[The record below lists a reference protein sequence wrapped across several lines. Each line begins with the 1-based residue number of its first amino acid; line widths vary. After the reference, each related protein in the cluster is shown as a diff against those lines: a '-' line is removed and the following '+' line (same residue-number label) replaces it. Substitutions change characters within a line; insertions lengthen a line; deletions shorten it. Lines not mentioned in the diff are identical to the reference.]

1 MGWELFG
8 TPIVCHHYDLE
19 DALKG
24 ENDARMEREDNG
36 APSDDEEMEIEE
48 PSATR
53 RATVPA
59 SSSLPMG
66 ATASRLSGK
75 QRKKQKKRERER
87 ANHRERR
94 ISSLNSLTA
103 PTPSPRI
110 LEKAATAIPIH
121 IGYNVENFR
130 ATQQRNICPTLTG
143 LEMNPT
149 LSLTA
154 RGRVIGVLIAPPE
167 DWDTVVD
174 DATDAFRHA
183 RMQMSFPE
191 SAFLHRRATGPGF
204 PSSTKGFGFGNG
216 RKGVGNYK
224 PRSQKNS
231 VAMDEL
237 FGKQR
242 RPANGNV
249 SLSDYH
255 ETKQTLLQRNPHL
268 DRTFRGSPFT
278 AITANLGPFSVC
290 PPHLDCANKADGM
303 CLISA
308 LGRFNADKG
317 AHLVLWDYNFMVRFP
332 AGRSALI
339 PSAVVTHSNTLIA
352 DDEERFSLLQYS
364 AEALFR
370 WVDNG
375 FQSDVDW
382 HAAATAA
389 DVERREEA
397 RKTRCASALKKF
409 SLWKDIKVKNYSGR
423 ARVEVWDQGDMADFS
438 DLTEESDVET
448 PPRKKRRT

>member
-36 APSDDEEMEIEE
+36 APSDDKEMEIEE

-75 QRKKQKKRERER
+75 QKKRERER
-87 ANHRERR
+87 ANR
-94 ISSLNSLTA
+94 
-103 PTPSPRI
+103 P
-110 LEKAATAIPIH
+110 
-121 IGYNVENFR
+121 
-130 ATQQRNICPTLTG
+130 NICPTLTG
-143 LEMNPT
+143 LEMNPHVI
-149 LSLTA
+149 LD
-154 RGRVIGVLIAPPE
+154 RKGRVIGVLIAPPE
-167 DWDTVVD
+167 DWDAVVD

-237 FGKQR
+237 LENNAVQR
-242 RPANGNV
+242 MAMYPFPFFQALCFNMY
-249 SLSDYH
+249 SDYH
-255 ETKQTLLQRNPHL
+255 EMKQTLLQRNPHL

-278 AITANLGPFSVC
+278 AVTANLGPFSVC
-290 PPHLDCANKADGM
+290 PPHLDCANKADG
-303 CLISA
+303 I
-308 LGRFNADKG
+308 
-317 AHLVLWDYNFMVRFP
+317 
-332 AGRSALI
+332 ALI
-339 PSAVVTHSNTLIA
+339 PSAVVTHSNTPIA

-364 AEALFR
+364 AGALFR

-389 DVERREEA
+389 DVERHKEA
-397 RKTRCASALKKF
+397 RKARCASALKKF

-423 ARVEVWDQGDMADFS
+423 ARVEVWDQGDVADFS

-448 PPRKKRRT
+448 PPAQETPHLTSLLYRPLLVIASCIICTVVILISALIPNTQ